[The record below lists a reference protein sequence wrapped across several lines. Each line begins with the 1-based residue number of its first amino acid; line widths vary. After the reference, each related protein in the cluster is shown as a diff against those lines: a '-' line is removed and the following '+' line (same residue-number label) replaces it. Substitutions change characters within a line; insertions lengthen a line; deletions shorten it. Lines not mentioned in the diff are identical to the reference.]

1 MNGHLQQPD
10 YSRGLNTSQ
19 LGSGD
24 LSNYLHLQQQ
34 GMLQPNYNPQMQSQ
48 MQSNNSLEALL
59 RNTALVQQLQNNA
72 GGLTQSGSSNSLS
85 GQYTE
90 PQLRASASSGNLSMG
105 GNSPP
110 QLSSAHGSRQFLN
123 QAHVG
128 GGLGGVDGQYGLG
141 RRTAGGMSM
150 STGDLAALYEAAQVT
165 CDPLCRHAS
174 ICCMMCHVE
183 LCLLCCIIF
192 ALIIGTM
199 CVYTCRSQ

>member
-1 MNGHLQQPD
+1 MPQQKSRQLCISEVQVVVRSVRPTLIQVRAGSPCPAFSAGMKGHLQQQD

-24 LSNYLHLQQQ
+24 LSNYLQHPGL
-34 GMLQPNYNPQMQSQ
+34 LQPNYNPQ

-59 RNTALVQQLQNNA
+59 RNTALVQQLQNNT
-72 GGLTQSGSSNSLS
+72 GGLTHSGSSNSLS
-85 GQYTE
+85 GQYAE
-90 PQLRASASSGNLSMG
+90 PQLRASGSSGNLSMG

-128 GGLGGVDGQYGLG
+128 GGLGGVDGQFGLG

-165 CDPLCRHAS
+165 
-174 ICCMMCHVE
+174 
-183 LCLLCCIIF
+183 
-192 ALIIGTM
+192 
-199 CVYTCRSQ
+199 